1 MSSQE
6 RWIEVRN
13 WNRFQH
19 YRDRVPT
26 WIKNNLELLHDENY
40 LALPP
45 GTRAILHGI
54 WLEYA
59 SARCQLP
66 LNTASLTRR
75 LALRVSSATLEALN
89 HAGFIRFVAS
99 TLSAS
104 SSRAHVDVE
113 AEIEKETEREV
124 KGSTVRRRAR
134 EHDVENLINELE
146 QLEARWPPWNSTRSD

>member
-1 MSSQE
+1 VSSQE

-59 SARCQLP
+59 SARCRLP
-66 LNTASLTRR
+66 LDTRSLSAR
-75 LALRVSSATLEALN
+75 LRLRVTMRQLERLN
-89 HAGFIRFVAS
+89 HAGFITF
-99 TLSAS
+99 SAS
-104 SSRAHVDVE
+104 SRARARSRDL
-113 AEIEKETEREV
+113 EKEVLEKQDLNSSPELHYEDWTREFSQTH
-124 KGSTVRRRAR
+124 GGQA
-134 EHDVENLINELE
+134 
-146 QLEARWPPWNSTRSD
+146 